1 MKNVFYVIFQI
12 LISIKIIKCVI
23 IVSTIIIIEH
33 NQNVIE
39 DFENGKITKEE
50 KKSTPCMNCDSINVT
65 LIDEQYICLSCGCSN
80 GYKFIDNKVEY
91 MYYKKF
97 FYNRKY
103 QLEKYIRKYESYE
116 NFDRMQVILLFYK
129 IIN

>member
-80 GYKFIDNKVEY
+80 GYNL
-91 MYYKKF
+91 M
-97 FYNRKY
+97 
-103 QLEKYIRKYESYE
+103 
-116 NFDRMQVILLFYK
+116 
-129 IIN
+129 IIK

>member
-1 MKNVFYVIFQI
+1 M
-12 LISIKIIKCVI
+12 IKCVI

-39 DFENGKITKEE
+39 DFENGKITKGE

-80 GYKFIDNKVEY
+80 GYNL
-91 MYYKKF
+91 M
-97 FYNRKY
+97 
-103 QLEKYIRKYESYE
+103 
-116 NFDRMQVILLFYK
+116 
-129 IIN
+129 IIK